1 MTMVEPYK
9 TSVALTVFCLL
20 SPIILVNFLPQGITS
35 TFRLGDGYIEVQD
48 IDLSKGVAKLLLVF
62 DEETGSADFRD
73 RSTSW
78 LVINQTDQF
87 GGDIIAYPI
96 GRADPNW
103 RLIGTN
109 NITIWHWKLEKTFQL
124 EYETNGDRFLLF
136 PFEVFAVSFYIA
148 TNESRSFDAGIDI
161 PNFSVSIDQ
170 QRVDY
175 NQSSWNFQA
184 EGCPDLLKMDLLVFH
199 SQEYKAIAI
208 LLFIVLLI
216 VIVVGILLFKKRNDI
231 QDSDF
236 FRISSSL
243 MIFVPVFFFT
253 FRNSIAPF
261 YLTIFDTICFVA
273 GIMHGSLLAG
283 KLATISRTQKTE
295 ATHEEENAVEQNAR
309 SVRNV
314 QLESSIVEFWLRIF
328 SFLKSITPYHIV
340 KRFVPSI
347 ETTDNTDRYVSGC
360 MLLSIASLVVCS
372 APNLQWWE
380 LIILGWGAWRV
391 LAIITTQ
398 INLLL
403 FDEYREMKA
412 GRPYRIRGFRRLIIL
427 LLQNYAEVI
436 FWFAVLYRNM
446 NWALATS
453 GVNVDSFL
461 VSLNFSFVTMT
472 SFGQSSVFPQE
483 GTPAWILM
491 LVQSTIGIIMALL
504 VLSRFVSLIPKP
516 KSGLK
521 EEGQEVHAQTKK
533 KS

>member
-1 MTMVEPYK
+1 MVEPYK

-20 SPIILVNFLPQGITS
+20 SPIILVDFLPQGIAS
-35 TFRLGDGYIEVQD
+35 TFRFGGGYIEVQD
-48 IDLSKGVAKLLLVF
+48 IDLSKGVAKLLFVF

-73 RSTSW
+73 RSMSW
-78 LVINQTDQF
+78 IVINRSDQF
-87 GGDIIAYPI
+87 GGGIIAYPI
-96 GRADPNW
+96 GRADPDW

-109 NITIWHWKLEKTFQL
+109 NMTTWHWRLEKTFQL

-148 TNESRSFDAGIDI
+148 TNESRSFGVGIDI
-161 PNFSVSIDQ
+161 PNFSVSVDQ

-175 NQSSWNFQA
+175 NQSSWTFQA
-184 EGCPDLLKMDLLVFH
+184 EGCPDLLKIDLFVFH
-199 SQEYKAIAI
+199 GQEYKAIVI
-208 LLFIVLLI
+208 SLFIVLSI
-216 VIVVGILLFKKRNDI
+216 VIGAGVLLLKKRNDI

-243 MIFVPVFFFT
+243 LIFAPVFFLT

-261 YLTIFDTICFVA
+261 YLTIFDTVCFVA

-283 KLATISRTQKTE
+283 KLATISRTHKTA
-295 ATHEEENAVEQNAR
+295 ATREEENAIEQNAK
-309 SVRNV
+309 SVRKV

-328 SFLKSITPYHIV
+328 SFLKSITLYHIL
-340 KRFVPSI
+340 KRKVPSI
-347 ETTDNTDRYVSGC
+347 ENADNTDRYVSGW
-360 MLLSIASLVVCS
+360 MLLSIASLAVCS

-380 LIILGWGAWRV
+380 LIILFWGAWRV
-391 LAIITTQ
+391 FAIITIQ

-461 VSLNFSFVTMT
+461 VSLNLSFVTMT
-472 SFGQSSVFPQE
+472 SFGQSSVFPKE

-491 LVQSTIGIIMALL
+491 LVQSAIGIFMALL

-521 EEGQEVHAQTKK
+521 EEGRPRA
-533 KS
+533 KSNE